1 MPVITSDLLN
11 RWLHAIVTV
20 PDGRVLACR
29 THYGKPAGTTAWA
42 ATIGVSS
49 FGQKEHSHVLKR
61 KLFNKFGIT
70 STKANLL
77 LSHKP
82 PKSAYDYK
90 SHFPIEVFHMHL
102 EDTVT
107 LSLNSKVEIKVLPF
121 ELIMKDLENG
131 KWAQETTEIL
141 NIVDALCFKR
151 FKTWNIT

>member
-29 THYGKPAGTTAWA
+29 THYGEPSGTTPWM

-49 FGQKEHSHVLKR
+49 LGQREHSQVLKR

-70 STKANLL
+70 SAKADLL

-90 SHFPIEVFHMHL
+90 SHCPIEIFHMHL
-102 EDTVT
+102 ENTVT
-107 LSLNSKVEIKVLPF
+107 LSINSKVEIIALPF
-121 ELIMKDLENG
+121 ESIMKDLESG
-131 KWAQETTEIL
+131 KWRQETTEIL
-141 NIVDALCFKR
+141 NIVDTLCFKR